1 MAHGRF
7 FEGGLRV
14 YLPGEARPP
23 AAGPVLIARLLLL
36 ALAAGA
42 LAGALAVSL
51 TRAPTA
57 AYSCPM
63 HPEVVSAAPARCSLC
78 GMSLEAARGG
88 GRPDTAPIISPKRGG
103 ASDRRPYGIEAAKRG
118 TFSLEVTAPA
128 WVESDG
134 AVAAL
139 LYRDELATLADDDE
153 GVFFASDGLGRRVA
167 VRHTA
172 GPPRPWDAATV
183 LARFDPIA
191 AVAAPRARVVADAP
205 RPGLVGWLVLPP
217 KPREMLVVTYAGVVE
232 SPDGRAVF
240 VASSD
245 GGSFT
250 RRHVELGRV
259 FHGLGAVL
267 DGLAAGE
274 RIAIGNPFF
283 LEAEWRLR
291 SRPRAPIDAQPR

>member
-1 MAHGRF
+1 M
-7 FEGGLRV
+7 RV
-14 YLPGEARPP
+14 YLPGETRPP
-23 AAGPVLIARLLLL
+23 AAGAVLIARLLLL

-42 LAGALAVSL
+42 LAVALAVSL
-51 TRAPTA
+51 TGAPAA

-63 HPEVVSAAPARCSLC
+63 HPEVVSPGPARCSLC
-78 GMSLEAARGG
+78 GMSLAPARGG

-103 ASDRRPYGIEAAKRG
+103 AGDLRPYGIEAAKRG

-128 WVESDG
+128 WIEADG

-139 LYRDELATLADDDE
+139 LYRDELATLPDGEE
-153 GVFFASDGLGRRVA
+153 GVFFASDGLGRRVE
-167 VRHTA
+167 VRHAA
-172 GPPRPWDAATV
+172 GPARPWDAATT
-183 LARFDPIA
+183 LARFDQIA
-191 AVAAPRARVVADAP
+191 AAGAPRARAAGTALP
-205 RPGLVGWLVLPP
+205 PGVVGWLVLPP
-217 KPREMLVVTYAGVVE
+217 KPREMLVITYAGVVE

-250 RRHVELGRV
+250 RRRVELGRV
-259 FHGLGAVL
+259 FHNLAAVL
-267 DGLAAGE
+267 DGLTAGE

-291 SRPRAPIDAQPR
+291 GGGGGPRR